1 MVNYT
6 IENEGFHQI
15 KWEILSLALVPIH
28 ILLRQYFVFAVTA
41 SSTLKLK
48 EKNIGKI
55 NVQIRR
61 APFLSFI
68 RLSYSFLFFLT
79 VHPKAERFRLQSHS
93 REVQSDG
100 KFASASF
107 QIEHTNKN

>member
-1 MVNYT
+1 MRNT
-6 IENEGFHQI
+6 
-15 KWEILSLALVPIH
+15 
-28 ILLRQYFVFAVTA
+28 FVGTCTDSH
-41 SSTLKLK
+41 SSTAIFCFCSNRIIDF
-48 EKNIGKI
+48 EAERKNIEKI
-55 NVQIRR
+55 NVRIRR
-61 APFLSFI
+61 APFFSFI
-68 RLSYSFLFFLT
+68 RLSYSFLSFLT